1 MYSRPKV
8 SIIIPV
14 YNVEKYLE
22 TCLNSVAAQTLKETE
37 VIVVDDG
44 STDQSPRI
52 IEKFKQRYSH
62 FICLSQS
69 NQGVSAARRNGLAR
83 SEGET
88 VLFIDADDFIPST
101 YCERLYN
108 ALQANGADMSV
119 GPLVRYYTDTR
130 QAVPEDMAAFS
141 RSCLEGEK
149 KTLLFSNFPAVMAL
163 CGKLIR
169 RELWDSTPL
178 TFSSYPTGEDICPSI
193 QLIAC
198 AKKIAP
204 VKEAVYF
211 YRQAREGSLSTSSK
225 ERFVGLFHGFLDARD
240 YLIQSGQYA
249 VYAPG
254 FEYVRLVCLLSFME
268 MYGLS
273 AQEEKLLT
281 QNRQSLLLPARLF
294 KKRNLRFRARVKL
307 LKWCLRAG
315 ISYAR
320 CMRQVRRSRRW
331 LFKEK

>member
-204 VKEAVYF
+204 VKD
-211 YRQAREGSLSTSSK
+211 SK

>member
-44 STDQSPRI
+44 STDQSSRI

-204 VKEAVYF
+204 VKEAV
-211 YRQAREGSLSTSSK
+211 
-225 ERFVGLFHGFLDARD
+225 
-240 YLIQSGQYA
+240 
-249 VYAPG
+249 
-254 FEYVRLVCLLSFME
+254 RLVCLLSFME